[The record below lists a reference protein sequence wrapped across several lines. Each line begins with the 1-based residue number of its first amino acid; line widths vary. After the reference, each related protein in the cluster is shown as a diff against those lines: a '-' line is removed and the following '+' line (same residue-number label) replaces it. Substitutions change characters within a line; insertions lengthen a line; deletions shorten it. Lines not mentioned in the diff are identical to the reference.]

1 MNLPKHQG
9 SRKENHMMFTVIF
22 TCVII
27 GMLFFLV
34 GAVITHDE
42 IMMRRIT
49 GIFLIPLGLFL
60 TLLLILIAP
69 FELIFMKI
77 RINKMNK
84 E

>member
-1 MNLPKHQG
+1 
-9 SRKENHMMFTVIF
+9 MFTVIF
-22 TCVII
+22 TCIII
-27 GMLFFLV
+27 GMLFFLA

-42 IMMRRIT
+42 DMMHRIT

-60 TLLLILIAP
+60 VLLLIIIAP

>member
-1 MNLPKHQG
+1 
-9 SRKENHMMFTVIF
+9 MFTVIF
-22 TCVII
+22 TCIII
-27 GMLFFLV
+27 GLLFFLV

-60 TLLLILIAP
+60 TMLLILIAP

-77 RINKMNK
+77 RINKINK
-84 E
+84 Q

>member
-1 MNLPKHQG
+1 
-9 SRKENHMMFTVIF
+9 MFTVIF
-22 TCVII
+22 TCIII
-27 GMLFFLV
+27 GLLFFLV

-77 RINKMNK
+77 RINKINK
-84 E
+84 Q

>member
-1 MNLPKHQG
+1 
-9 SRKENHMMFTVIF
+9 MMFTVIF
-22 TCVII
+22 TCIII
-27 GMLFFLV
+27 GLLFFLV

-60 TLLLILIAP
+60 TLLLVIIAP

-77 RINKMNK
+77 RINKINK
-84 E
+84 Q

>member
-1 MNLPKHQG
+1 
-9 SRKENHMMFTVIF
+9 MMFTVIF
-22 TCVII
+22 TCIII
-27 GMLFFLV
+27 GLLFFLV

-77 RINKMNK
+77 RINKINK
-84 E
+84 Q